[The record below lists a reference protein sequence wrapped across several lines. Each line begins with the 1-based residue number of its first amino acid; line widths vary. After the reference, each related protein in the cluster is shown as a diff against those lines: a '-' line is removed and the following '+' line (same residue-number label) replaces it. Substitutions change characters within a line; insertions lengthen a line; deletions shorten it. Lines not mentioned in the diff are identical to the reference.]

1 MGFGFR
7 VFFIDED
14 DSTTRTT
21 LAKFERL
28 RNQDPREQ
36 LPEYANKK
44 IRYAMAVLEVKGR
57 KPLSV
62 IQIDYG
68 YLSFNAEG
76 KLDSKFLEDEMRI
89 AMDVI
94 PLPILATSLGGKPQN
109 VINARD
115 KFAKKKYKN
124 KFTWKPHPIIEKEI
138 YDAIFG
144 K

>member
-21 LAKFERL
+21 LAKFDRL
-28 RNQDPREQ
+28 RNQDPKEQ

-44 IRYAMAVLEVKGR
+44 IRYAMAVLEVKGK

-68 YLSFNAEG
+68 YLSFDSEG
-76 KLDSKFLEDEMRI
+76 KLDPKYLEDEMRI
-89 AMDVI
+89 AMGCI
-94 PLPILATSLGGKPQN
+94 PFPSLPTSLGSKPKN
-109 VINARD
+109 VIDAQD
-115 KFAKKKYKN
+115 KFAIKKYRN
-124 KFTWKPHPIIEKEI
+124 QFTWKPNPKIEKDI
-138 YDAIFG
+138 YESIFG